1 MAVLSTSAQI
11 QPPYRPIRATDTGAK
26 KLPPISNLYSHFP
39 ITMDFFVVHILAK
52 FGARNESL
60 FSSLAKHACK
70 YGKRDGF
77 DAVQACSLCP
87 HAEFFELFVL
97 RPGRVGPPAFDFH
110 NVFEPGLLEEA
121 LESCRHFNW
130 AADLVHGLGQQ
141 LCPSKGR
148 RLRR

>member
-1 MAVLSTSAQI
+1 
-11 QPPYRPIRATDTGAK
+11 
-26 KLPPISNLYSHFP
+26 
-39 ITMDFFVVHILAK
+39 MDFFVVHILAK

-77 DAVQACSLCP
+77 D
-87 HAEFFELFVL
+87 
-97 RPGRVGPPAFDFH
+97 
-110 NVFEPGLLEEA
+110 VFEPGLLEEA